1 MRWPGAPAQLVRRP
15 FYLLRNQLLLAFG
28 LAWAGSAEDVDV
40 MATYLAPQEEGGP
53 WIVVSLLP
61 KAPGIRV
68 NESPAPRIN
77 LDPQQKALIY
87 QPPADRSA
95 SPAQGGPRYL
105 DPETPVRFPVKLAP
119 GTPTGTHL
127 VKATI
132 TYFYCSKRQGWCKKG
147 TADVEVAVTV
157 R

>member
-1 MRWPGAPAQLVRRP
+1 MKQTGLALLVA
-15 FYLLRNQLLLAFG
+15 LG

-61 KAPGIRV
+61 KVPDIRV
-68 NESPAPRIN
+68 NESPAPRIK
-77 LDPQQKALIY
+77 LDPQQKTLIY
-87 QPPADRSA
+87 QPPTDRSA
-95 SPAQGGPRYL
+95 SPGPALSGARYL

-119 GTPTGTHL
+119 RAPRGTHL